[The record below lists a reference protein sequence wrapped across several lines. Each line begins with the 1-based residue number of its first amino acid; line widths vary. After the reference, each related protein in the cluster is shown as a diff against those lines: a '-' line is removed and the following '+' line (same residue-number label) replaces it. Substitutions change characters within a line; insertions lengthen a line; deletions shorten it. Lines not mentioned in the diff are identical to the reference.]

1 MSTPDELDRML
12 ARGRSERRSR
22 LGRRGR
28 PGGRVGKAAE
38 LAVLVPSSVRW
49 ASGSQDLALLRS
61 QRGDP
66 LPFVEGC
73 TLTTAFPRQPVAT
86 HGDGFRL
93 FEPFSRP
100 LHLPPVAGR
109 LRPLCSIHAPS

>member
-1 MSTPDELDRML
+1 MRCGSTTPMTPRGACPRPTSSTACSLGGVQRGDRGWADE
-12 ARGRSERRSR
+12 G
-22 LGRRGR
+22 G

-86 HGDGFRL
+86 HGNGFRL
-93 FEPFSRP
+93 
-100 LHLPPVAGR
+100 V
-109 LRPLCSIHAPS
+109 